1 MEYRKIIH
9 VDMDAF
15 YASVEQREHP
25 EFRGRPLVVGRPG
38 ERSVVSAASYEAR
51 KFGIRSAM
59 PSVKAARLCP
69 DVIFVP
75 GNMELYR
82 SVSAQIHRI
91 FHEYTDLVEP
101 LALDEAFL
109 DVTDNKAGL
118 SLGVE
123 VARRIKQRIRR
134 ELGLVASAGVS
145 YNKFLAKI
153 ASDFRKPD
161 GLCTIHPDRAQAF
174 IEKLPIEVFWGV
186 GRVTAQKMHALG
198 IADGAALR
206 ACSQEFL
213 TRHFGKNGRLYYD
226 FARGIDPRPVMAVRV
241 RKSVGCEDTF
251 DYDLTE
257 MADIVQEL
265 RLLAEKLERRME
277 KADFRGITLTLK
289 VKFDD
294 FTIRSRSVSP
304 GYEIMTAPQ
313 VTELAEQLARSPDLF
328 MRPVRLLGLSV
339 SHPLLEK
346 PESFA
351 SQLDIDFP
359 EFVD

>member
-1 MEYRKIIH
+1 M
-9 VDMDAF
+9 
-15 YASVEQREHP
+15 
-25 EFRGRPLVVGRPG
+25 
-38 ERSVVSAASYEAR
+38 
-51 KFGIRSAM
+51 
-59 PSVKAARLCP
+59 
-69 DVIFVP
+69 
-75 GNMELYR
+75 
-82 SVSAQIHRI
+82 
-91 FHEYTDLVEP
+91 
-101 LALDEAFL
+101 
-109 DVTDNKAGL
+109 
-118 SLGVE
+118 
-123 VARRIKQRIRR
+123 
-134 ELGLVASAGVS
+134 
-145 YNKFLAKI
+145 
-153 ASDFRKPD
+153 
-161 GLCTIHPDRAQAF
+161 
-174 IEKLPIEVFWGV
+174 
-186 GRVTAQKMHALG
+186 
-198 IADGAALR
+198 
-206 ACSQEFL
+206 
-213 TRHFGKNGRLYYD
+213 
-226 FARGIDPRPVMAVRV
+226 
-241 RKSVGCEDTF
+241 GCEDTF